1 MKLAIGAL
9 LRSLPESALAGAGL
23 LQFRAHGMQVITGR
37 NDRKQQ
43 EDGATQR
50 NQTGHRPA
58 MANANTLRL
67 PAPYAERGHKQQKPA
82 TVEKML
88 HFPD

>member
-37 NDRKQQ
+37 NHRKKQK
-43 EDGATQR
+43 DSTHQR
-50 NQTGHRPA
+50 HQA
-58 MANANTLRL
+58 M
-67 PAPYAERGHKQQKPA
+67 
-82 TVEKML
+82 
-88 HFPD
+88 